1 MNRRIVIFA
10 LLCVLALGGISAVVH
25 MHNKTGNQE
34 KMNTDVQ
41 RFTLRNICPY
51 IKHIGTQMKFVIQF
65 FLTNFL
71 IIKCDNTL
79 KFIFA

>member
-34 KMNTDVQ
+34 KMNTD
-41 RFTLRNICPY
+41 
-51 IKHIGTQMKFVIQF
+51 G
-65 FLTNFL
+65 
-71 IIKCDNTL
+71 
-79 KFIFA
+79 

>member
-34 KMNTDVQ
+34 KMNTDGC
-41 RFTLRNICPY
+41 I
-51 IKHIGTQMKFVIQF
+51 ITQFR
-65 FLTNFL
+65 
-71 IIKCDNTL
+71 CDGKTGELLYNYEQWT
-79 KFIFA
+79 FDYYRWWMG